1 METEPK
7 VLACNFKQQSPLT
20 INGKHLQRK
29 QKCTSIC
36 PKYKKQNFIQMILPK
51 KLLFSLEKLPP
62 QYRTGLCTFSPACWI
77 WFFFLLSRRLSVNKF
92 AAIPFN
98 LHDPR
103 IIKNVNFLGTFVIP
117 PRFILLK
124 NNGQV
129 ERFYNRSRK
138 KWAAQSSYFYNFY
151 KDFPC
156 IKIKHHKAVVEF
168 VSQDK
173 L

>member
-1 METEPK
+1 MENIYNANK
-7 VLACNFKQQSPLT
+7 SVLASAQSTKSRILFKWFCRKNFCF
-20 INGKHLQRK
+20 HLR
-29 QKCTSIC
+29 
-36 PKYKKQNFIQMILPK
+36 NFLLNTELVFVHFHLPAE
-51 KLLFSLEKLPP
+51 FD
-62 QYRTGLCTFSPACWI
+62 F
-77 WFFFLLSRRLSVNKF
+77 FFFLLSRRLSVNKF

-103 IIKNVNFLGTFVIP
+103 IIKNVNFLGTFLIP